1 MKRWVSRQKSLVTC
15 FLILFYQITAQ
26 ITAAISKPSPRHNP
40 APGKA
45 QQAEE
50 ALSVMVDMV
59 EENTRESEDK
69 EDGVKSKSP
78 KKPNDNDLS
87 SKLKELGLKNLD
99 DLSKS

>member
-1 MKRWVSRQKSLVTC
+1 M
-15 FLILFYQITAQ
+15 
-26 ITAAISKPSPRHNP
+26 
-40 APGKA
+40 
-45 QQAEE
+45 
-50 ALSVMVDMV
+50 SVMVDMV

-69 EDGVKSKSP
+69 DDGVKSKSP

>member
-1 MKRWVSRQKSLVTC
+1 
-15 FLILFYQITAQ
+15 
-26 ITAAISKPSPRHNP
+26 
-40 APGKA
+40 
-45 QQAEE
+45 
-50 ALSVMVDMV
+50 MVDMV

-78 KKPNDNDLS
+78 EKPYDNDLS